1 MTSVKMD
8 FDELSVRISTITDAV
23 INAERMHKHVLD
35 ICLPLSFA
43 NIRELK
49 IAIGVFVNTD
59 VSSSSGDGIK
69 NCVFVSL
76 CWSSTHIGLNRKFLK
91 FFASLDERYDE
102 RGAKISSTNFR
113 VTSALTQ
120 T

>member
-76 CWSSTHIGLNRKFLK
+76 CWSSTHRTKQK
-91 FFASLDERYDE
+91 FFKVFCFLR
-102 RGAKISSTNFR
+102 R
-113 VTSALTQ
+113 AL
-120 T
+120 

>member
-8 FDELSVRISTITDAV
+8 FDELSVRISSITDAV

-35 ICLPLSFA
+35 IRQPLSFA
-43 NIRELK
+43 DIRELK

-59 VSSSSGDGIK
+59 VSSSSGDGIE

-76 CWSSTHIGLNRKFLK
+76 CWSSTHRTKPKIFKV
-91 FFASLDERYDE
+91 FASLDERYDE
-102 RGAKISSTNFR
+102 RGAKISSTNLR
-113 VTSALTQ
+113 VTSALTK